1 MTLKFLISKHIIFMI
16 LLVIVMINFN
26 VVAAKENEESLAPK
40 FNRYKVD
47 VIKSYNKKIDN

>member
-16 LLVIVMINFN
+16 LLVVVMINFN

-47 VIKSYNKKIDN
+47 VIKSYKKK